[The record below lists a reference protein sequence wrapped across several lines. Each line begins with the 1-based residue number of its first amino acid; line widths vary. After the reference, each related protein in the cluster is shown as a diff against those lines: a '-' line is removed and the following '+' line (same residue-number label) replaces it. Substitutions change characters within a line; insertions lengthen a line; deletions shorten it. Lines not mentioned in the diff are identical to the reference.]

1 MSIDLVRS
9 RALRPPVVLSGR
21 ALATGVVIA
30 YLLTFAASLSH
41 MSARERTETL
51 LPWRAASAMV
61 LRVQGSSAVCDFRNV
76 VIGDGA
82 VRTGSR
88 GVTEQHEAKHER
100 ENN

>member
-1 MSIDLVRS
+1 M
-9 RALRPPVVLSGR
+9 
-21 ALATGVVIA
+21 IA
-30 YLLTFAASLSH
+30 YLLMFAASLSH

-51 LPWRAASAMV
+51 RPESAPSIMV

-82 VRTGSR
+82 VRTGR
-88 GVTEQHEAKHER
+88 RCVTEQHEAKHER